1 MSTTD
6 EAAKKWSNIGESI
19 SSLISNKKRK
29 DVKVDDYYVVVG
41 FEVNKPEAFV
51 GDVHD
56 LAVDYGHAFF
66 YIVKNLLVEKVFS
79 FGPAGAGK
87 VGWGGLGSNENPN
100 WANTGALLKDGYQNS
115 RPGTADYGITELVT
129 AFKVTIDHA
138 TGLKVVKKTEEMRQK
153 IVNGMRYVAYLN
165 DTCADIARDVLQSAG
180 VKTPEGSGFVKHS
193 GMGIATGTDIDV
205 PLLGNKKIGFSHVNP
220 YMWHKNFKAGAFA
233 SATYAP
239 PIDPATGGQW
249 KPTVGSSDPIF

>member
-19 SSLISNKKRK
+19 TSLISNKKRK

-87 VGWGGLGSNENPN
+87 VGWGGWGSNENPN

-115 RPGTADYGITELVT
+115 RPGTPDYGITELVT

-138 TGLKVVKKTEEMRQK
+138 TGVTVVKKTEETRQK
-153 IVNGMRYVAYLN
+153 IINGKLRYTAYLN
-165 DTCADIARDVLQSAG
+165 DTCADTARDVLQSAG

-220 YMWHKNFKAGAFA
+220 YMWHKNFSAAG
-233 SATYAP
+233 TYPTAKRMLRTSNP
-239 PIDPATGGQW
+239 PDLLGGA
-249 KPTVGSSDPIF
+249 DPIF